1 MCPTAWNI
9 RTDQWKCMRGQ
20 LSPFPSLPSPFCS
33 SVPRLPLAVPV
44 KPSSH
49 FLRHRHAETL
59 PGGSVFP
66 SAGLLA
72 PLQNTFSSHPLPLS
86 LSCGKRPMGS
96 HESQV
101 IPLNL
106 FFSPQSDPGR
116 GEKKKK
122 KKQCAHSCNSNNNWM
137 PPAFLG
143 ERLFMFPTQDFT
155 TPKQHCLFCCFQN
168 TGSLGMPLPLPLSP
182 LTKAAVFPVPS

>member
-1 MCPTAWNI
+1 
-9 RTDQWKCMRGQ
+9 MRGE
-20 LSPFPSLPSPFCS
+20 LSPFPPSPFCF
-33 SVPRLPLAVPV
+33 SVPRLPLTLPV

-59 PGGSVFP
+59 LGGSMFP
-66 SAGLLA
+66 SAGLLTL
-72 PLQNTFSSHPLPLS
+72 LQNTFSSHALPLS

-106 FFSPQSDPGR
+106 NLIQREEG
-116 GEKKKK
+116 KKE

-137 PPAFLG
+137 PPAFLR
-143 ERLFMFPTQDFT
+143 ERIFIFPTQDFAI
-155 TPKQHCLFCCFQN
+155 PKQHCLFCCCWS

-182 LTKAAVFPVPS
+182 FTKAAVFPVPS